1 MYIISKY
8 KDYYDYLAQ
17 IYGVD
22 KKVVYFRKPEIV
34 EGGMGYSTD
43 IRIERNG
50 QSSLYYIY
58 HDYIWICDKSFP
70 VVYVRREL
78 TDFGWF
84 YYSYEDLIA
93 AWPELKP
100 RKSRFKWFTGR
111 NFLLDHFQ
119 GVSTAKLNTKYD
131 CPQLW
136 THHNNIHKDILL
148 KDCDFQKMMSP
159 EQVFQNVSMWVS
171 AKPEPPQTVPTDMHR
186 FEAKG
191 FDKKTS
197 FRNM

>member
-22 KKVVYFRKPEIV
+22 KKVVYFRKPETID
-34 EGGMGYSTD
+34 EGHEYSTD

-50 QSSLYYIY
+50 VSNLYYVY
-58 HDYIWICDKSFP
+58 HDKIWVCDKCFP
-70 VVYVRREL
+70 VIYVRREL
-78 TDFGWF
+78 TDYGWF
-84 YYSYEDLIA
+84 YYSYEDLIEV
-93 AWPELKP
+93 WPELK
-100 RKSRFKWFTGR
+100 SRTTRYKWYDRSMLAEHLSDTCSV
-111 NFLLDHFQ
+111 L
-119 GVSTAKLNTKYD
+119 KLNTKYD
-131 CPQLW
+131 SPQLW
-136 THHNNIHKDILL
+136 AHHNSIHKDILL
-148 KDCDFQKMMSP
+148 KDCDFQCMMSP